1 MTVRVEYGNSIE
13 NILMS
18 FLFPLLLTLNLGHNG
33 LMCVWKSCY
42 HYSIG
47 TPRGRFVQD
56 IGWKMENLST
66 TTGITRFTSG
76 HPHVKQPDLV
86 YIITVRNV
94 LLTTCIQCNLN
105 LVTINLVTTCDL
117 VTILQRP
124 FFILLHKSI
133 WFSVIIRLSDSFCGD
148 QKCH

>member
-1 MTVRVEYGNSIE
+1 MAILVTKIQHFLKITFFKTLKYVNRTYELWLWEYGTEIQLRIFWCHFS
-13 NILMS
+13 S
-18 FLFPLLLTLNLGHNG
+18 PLLLTLNLGHNG

-86 YIITVRNV
+86 YITVRNV
-94 LLTTCIQCNLN
+94 FLTTCIL
-105 LVTINLVTTCDL
+105 
-117 VTILQRP
+117 
-124 FFILLHKSI
+124 FFSFAKS
-133 WFSVIIRLSDSFCGD
+133 
-148 QKCH
+148 

>member
-1 MTVRVEYGNSIE
+1 MAILVTKIQHFLKITFFKTLKYVNRTYELWLWEYDTEIQLRIFWCHFS
-13 NILMS
+13 S
-18 FLFPLLLTLNLGHNG
+18 PLLLTLNLGHNG

-86 YIITVRNV
+86 YITVRNV
-94 LLTTCIQCNLN
+94 FLTTCIL
-105 LVTINLVTTCDL
+105 
-117 VTILQRP
+117 
-124 FFILLHKSI
+124 FFSFAKS
-133 WFSVIIRLSDSFCGD
+133 
-148 QKCH
+148 